1 MDLDDS
7 AHLIHYDTNKSWIAP
22 RSALPHWR
30 EAEAPKATTA
40 RELFFPGRQQK
51 LETGRA
57 QRLDA
62 EAAPL
67 LPPPPPPAFMMK
79 RKPTTTL
86 KFGQE
91 ALNDDR
97 DEAAAAAA
105 AEAAARMHEWLTLTD
120 GHEAHHHRH
129 QAKPPL
135 LLGFRRKIASSTSA
149 PATGGGAGSSLI
161 TALDGKQRDP
171 LVQWPAAV
179 KGRPLLPA
187 GKAIVGYAGM
197 QIHCFRPGPPGVAA
211 NIPAHLGGTVR
222 FPEKPQTAGE
232 REGEGDAAR
241 RRAVGQT
248 TLDRMHRKNRYRRL
262 WARLCSS
269 WRRQKRSLGRRAR
282 QQLPCLP
289 ADGEAVAQEIANEA
303 RGAKPPFFKSH
314 YIDLLRMIL
323 LP

>member
-1 MDLDDS
+1 M
-7 AHLIHYDTNKSWIAP
+7 
-22 RSALPHWR
+22 PHS
-30 EAEAPKATTA
+30 
-40 RELFFPGRQQK
+40 K
-51 LETGRA
+51 LWCAG
-57 QRLDA
+57 
-62 EAAPL
+62 
-67 LPPPPPPAFMMK
+67 
-79 RKPTTTL
+79 
-86 KFGQE
+86 
-91 ALNDDR
+91 
-97 DEAAAAAA
+97 
-105 AEAAARMHEWLTLTD
+105 
-120 GHEAHHHRH
+120 
-129 QAKPPL
+129 L
-135 LLGFRRKIASSTSA
+135 LLGFRRKTASSTSA

-232 REGEGDAAR
+232 GEGEGEGDAAR
-241 RRAVGQT
+241 RRPVGQT
-248 TLDRMHRKNRYRRL
+248 TLDRMHRKNRHRRL

-269 WRRQKRSLGRRAR
+269 WRRRKRSLGRRAR

-303 RGAKPPFFKSH
+303 RGAKPPLKSR
-314 YIDLLRMIL
+314 YILRTIL